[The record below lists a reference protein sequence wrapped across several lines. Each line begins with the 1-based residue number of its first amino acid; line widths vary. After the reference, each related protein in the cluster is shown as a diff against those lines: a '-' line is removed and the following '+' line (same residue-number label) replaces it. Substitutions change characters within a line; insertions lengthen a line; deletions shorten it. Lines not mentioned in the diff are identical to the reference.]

1 MQTYDKSHNSELLA
15 RVKQGDKAALHELVR
30 LNLGLVKSI
39 AQRFRDRSLCG
50 GRAVEFEDLVQ
61 IGTIGM
67 IKAAR
72 SYDPSYGTAFSTY
85 AVPLI
90 IGEIRRFLR
99 DDGLVKVGRA
109 TKKIGADI
117 ARRREEF
124 IAQNGRE
131 PHISELAELCGLPE
145 AEVVYAMEAVGTV
158 RSLSEVAG
166 DDESLTLESTLSEDS
181 AEIDWATDKIALRQ
195 AIDELPELWRKIIHL
210 RFERELSQQQT
221 GRILGLSQVKI
232 SREEK
237 KILSHLRSAL

>member
-1 MQTYDKSHNSELLA
+1 MQTYDKAYNSELLA
-15 RVKQGDKAALHELVR
+15 RVKNGDKYALDELVS
-30 LNLGLVKSI
+30 LNLGLVKSL
-39 AQRFRDRSLCG
+39 ALRFRDRSLCG
-50 GRAVEFEDLVQ
+50 GRAVEYDDLVQ

-72 SYDPSYGTAFSTY
+72 SYDPSFGTAFSTY

-90 IGEIRRFLR
+90 VGEIRRFLR
-99 DDGLVKVGRA
+99 DDGLIKVGRM

-124 IAQNGRE
+124 IAEHGRE
-131 PHISELAELCGLPE
+131 PHVSELAELCGLPE

-158 RSLSEVAG
+158 RSLSESAG
-166 DDESLTLESTLSEDS
+166 DDDSLTLESMLSEEGG
-181 AEIDWATDKIALRQ
+181 EIDSATDKIALNQ
-195 AIDELPELWRKIIHL
+195 AIAELPELWRKIIHL

-237 KILSHLRSAL
+237 KILNRLRSAL

>member
-1 MQTYDKSHNSELLA
+1 M
-15 RVKQGDKAALHELVR
+15 KQGDNQALDELVR
-30 LNLGLVKSI
+30 LNLGLVKSL
-39 AQRFRDRSLCG
+39 ALRFRDRSLCG
-50 GRAVEFEDLVQ
+50 GRAVEYEDLVQ

-99 DDGLVKVGRA
+99 DDGLLKVGRM
-109 TKKIGADI
+109 TKIGADI

-124 IAQNGRE
+124 IAEHGRE
-131 PHISELAELCGLPE
+131 PHVSELAELCGLPE
-145 AEVVYAMEAVGTV
+145 AEIVYAMEAVGTV
-158 RSLSEVAG
+158 RSLSEVTG
-166 DDESLTLESTLSEDS
+166 DDDSLTLESTL
-181 AEIDWATDKIALRQ
+181 AEESGEIEFATDKIALHQ
-195 AIDELPELWRKIIHL
+195 AIEELPELWQKIIHL

-232 SREEK
+232 SGK
-237 KILSHLRSAL
+237 KRKY

>member
-1 MQTYDKSHNSELLA
+1 M
-15 RVKQGDKAALHELVR
+15 KQGDNQALDELVR
-30 LNLGLVKSI
+30 LNLGLVKSL
-39 AQRFRDRSLCG
+39 ALRFRDRSLCG
-50 GRAVEFEDLVQ
+50 GRAVEYEDLVQ

-67 IKAAR
+67 IKAAS

-99 DDGLVKVGRA
+99 DDGLLKVGRM

-124 IAQNGRE
+124 IAEHGRE
-131 PHISELAELCGLPE
+131 PHVSELAEL
-145 AEVVYAMEAVGTV
+145 
-158 RSLSEVAG
+158 
-166 DDESLTLESTLSEDS
+166 
-181 AEIDWATDKIALRQ
+181 WQ
-195 AIDELPELWRKIIHL
+195 KIIHL

-237 KILSHLRSAL
+237 KILNRLRSAL

>member
-15 RVKQGDKAALHELVR
+15 RVKQGDNQALDELVR
-30 LNLGLVKSI
+30 LNLGLVKSL
-39 AQRFRDRSLCG
+39 ALRFRDRSLCG
-50 GRAVEFEDLVQ
+50 GRAVEYEDLVQ

-99 DDGLVKVGRA
+99 DDGLLKVGRM

-124 IAQNGRE
+124 IAEHGRE
-131 PHISELAELCGLPE
+131 PHVSELAELCGLPE
-145 AEVVYAMEAVGTV
+145 AEIVYAMEAVGTV
-158 RSLSEVAG
+158 RSLSEVTG
-166 DDESLTLESTLSEDS
+166 DDDSLTLESTL
-181 AEIDWATDKIALRQ
+181 AEESGEIEFATDKIALHQ
-195 AIDELPELWRKIIHL
+195 AIEELPELWQKIIHL

-237 KILSHLRSAL
+237 KILNRLRSAL

>member
-1 MQTYDKSHNSELLA
+1 MQTYDKSYNSELLT
-15 RVKQGDKAALHELVR
+15 RVKNGDQQALDELVT
-30 LNLGLVKSI
+30 LNLGLVKSL
-39 AQRFRDRSLCG
+39 ALRFRDRCLCG
-50 GRAVEFEDLVQ
+50 GRAVEYDDLVQ

-67 IKAAR
+67 IKASR
-72 SYDPSYGTAFSTY
+72 SFDPSFGTAFSTY

-90 IGEIRRFLR
+90 VGEIRRFLR
-99 DDGLVKVGRA
+99 DDGLIKVGRM

-124 IAQNGRE
+124 IAEHGRE
-131 PHISELAELCGLPE
+131 PHVSELAQVCGLPE

-158 RSLSEVAG
+158 RSLSESSG
-166 DDESLTLESTLSEDS
+166 DDDSLTLESMLSEEGG
-181 AEIDWATDKIALRQ
+181 EIDSATDKIALNQ
-195 AIDELPELWRKIIHL
+195 AIAELPELWQKIIHL

-237 KILSHLRSAL
+237 KILSKLRSAL